1 MAEIFR
7 YRGIKFII
15 YSDDHALDH
24 CHAKSA
30 DFEVKIQISGD
41 EPRLMDIAPDGT
53 KEAKFQKS
61 AMTLAQQRF
70 AELKAAM
77 EAIKNARN

>member
-1 MAEIFR
+1 MEMAP
-7 YRGIKFII
+7 G
-15 YSDDHALDH
+15 
-24 CHAKSA
+24 
-30 DFEVKIQISGD
+30 
-41 EPRLMDIAPDGT
+41 GT

-77 EAIKNARN
+77 EVIKDARN